1 MSIETGEPFVPGP
14 LPRNSVAPPNAAY
27 SGLLECPLTTRLT
40 KVIDSK
46 NMAKPFGQ
54 AQGWLNYTATGQE
67 GDIGKDENWMDNSCA
82 PQPRTDLLAQ
92 KNPTCDARTY
102 TGGQTACH
110 HMWSLLDAD
119 QEIPWA
125 DRPLEYH
132 LKFRFWA
139 QPYNESYR
147 EPQRSACH
155 SLLPPPL

>member
-1 MSIETGEPFVPGP
+1 MLLDARRFVV
-14 LPRNSVAPPNAAY
+14 R
-27 SGLLECPLTTRLT
+27 
-40 KVIDSK
+40 
-46 NMAKPFGQ
+46 
-54 AQGWLNYTATGQE
+54 
-67 GDIGKDENWMDNSCA
+67 
-82 PQPRTDLLAQ
+82 
-92 KNPTCDARTY
+92 TCDIRTY
-102 TGGQTACH
+102 VGGQTACH

-155 SLLPPPL
+155 SFLPPL